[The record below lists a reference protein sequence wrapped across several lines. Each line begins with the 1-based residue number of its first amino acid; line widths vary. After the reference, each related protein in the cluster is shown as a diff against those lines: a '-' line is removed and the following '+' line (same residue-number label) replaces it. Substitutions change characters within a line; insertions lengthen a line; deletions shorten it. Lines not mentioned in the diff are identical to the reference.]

1 MLKILINNYDRET
14 IRYILARDLWI
25 NRSYFSLSNESK
37 YSCRKAN
44 PAKYR
49 TNADS
54 NFEQICYFGQ
64 NNKDRLF
71 NKFLAK
77 RVDIADNFLIFK
89 IDSMINVTKY
99 GETKSYKA
107 VQELKSSAKYNHGNE
122 GNSDRQ

>member
-1 MLKILINNYDRET
+1 MLKTLINNYDRET

-25 NRSYFSLSNESK
+25 NRLYFSLSNESK

-54 NFEQICYFGQ
+54 NFEQICYFSQ

-77 RVDIADNFLIFK
+77 RVDTADNFLIFK